1 METRPLFELTPEW
14 KSAFPGAYAGVLA
27 MHDVIN
33 PAHHPALEEQKE
45 ELEKQ
50 IEFYKKRY
58 KQ

>member
-1 METRPLFELTPEW
+1 VMGTDYHKWKGGLT
-14 KSAFPGAYAGVLA
+14 
-27 MHDVIN
+27 
-33 PAHHPALEEQKE
+33 KE